1 MGYYESTAE
10 LLIHQRAVT
19 KWHIAVTRVGVNLG
33 FTGQLEYLSWTS
45 PGPLTA
51 QGHSLADGGR
61 AIQALAINV

>member
-33 FTGQLEYLSWTS
+33 FTGQLGPGREYLSWTTDS
-45 PGPLTA
+45 SG
-51 QGHSLADGGR
+51 S
-61 AIQALAINV
+61 

>member
-33 FTGQLEYLSWTS
+33 FTGSTS